1 MSEYFLADHRA
12 DERKKQTEP
21 ESAKKATQAQDMKVS
36 LLGDFLFPVSES
48 TGADPYNS
56 VQGKAARDAWDMRRR
71 RR

>member
-12 DERKKQTEP
+12 DERKRQSEP
-21 ESAKKATQAQDMKVS
+21 ETAKKAPPAQEIKVS

-48 TGADPYNS
+48 TGNDPYNS
-56 VQGKAARDAWDMRRR
+56 VQGKAARDAWDIRRR